1 MSVSRAGARSYRK
14 GRLVIN
20 LFPHNFKVDKTVG
33 SYTLLIQIDSFWMPN
48 RKPKTDYRS
57 LTLKAVLFSRK
68 KWEFELLCLYLFWIQ
83 LSYLFCF
90 SFRCGMCFR
99 FLHRFRRGACILS
112 ISIPISIA
120 MSEAS

>member
-1 MSVSRAGARSYRK
+1 MSASRAGARSYRK

-57 LTLKAVLFSRK
+57 LTLKGCSIFTQKMGIRVVVPLSVLDSVVVPVLFQ
-68 KWEFELLCLYLFWIQ
+68 F
-83 LSYLFCF
+83 
-90 SFRCGMCFR
+90 
-99 FLHRFRRGACILS
+99 
-112 ISIPISIA
+112 
-120 MSEAS
+120 